1 MSVNRAVV
9 VAVIGATGSRKSI
22 WIKSLLAARNPARL
36 LVWSPYEKTDRYRRF
51 GTLIEK
57 NPSRLV
63 ELATKARHAG
73 EFQIVYWPD
82 RSDPRRLVRQFE
94 LFCGVAIALGRC
106 VVVAEELSLVTK
118 AGSSPPRWQEVI
130 TGGRHE
136 GLEVVGT
143 SQRPALVDKTFFA
156 NATVIRCGR
165 LNARGDKEVMADA
178 LDVPIEQ
185 VRALQDGQFIVR
197 EHGGAAHVETV
208 DLPKRRQRPEG
219 RTDES

>member
-1 MSVNRAVV
+1 MSAERAVV

-22 WIKSLLAARNPARL
+22 WIKSLLAEREPARL

-51 GTLIEK
+51 GKLIEK
-57 NPSRLV
+57 QPARLV
-63 ELATKARHAG
+63 ELATKARHEG
-73 EFQIVYWPD
+73 EFQLIYWPD

-94 LFCGVAIALGRC
+94 LFCGIALALGRC

-143 SQRPALVDKTFFA
+143 SQRPALCDKTFFA

-178 LDVPIEQ
+178 LDVPIGD
-185 VRALQDGQFIVR
+185 VRALEDGQFLVR
-197 EHGGAAHVETV
+197 ERGGAVRLETV
-208 DLPKRRQRPEG
+208 ALPARRRAEP
-219 RTDES
+219 S